1 MVVILITSYKYRIIF
16 TQTTL
21 YLLLKFTWVDITDSV
36 FLTKSD
42 LSFAG
47 DSVPF
52 KGHKYDYTRRG
63 LSANAI
69 VSSTLLSLAT
79 KGSTYSGEIHV

>member
-1 MVVILITSYKYRIIF
+1 MKCRDCYILVVFYQQLSINDL
-16 TQTTL
+16 
-21 YLLLKFTWVDITDSV
+21 
-36 FLTKSD
+36 SD

-47 DSVPF
+47 NSILF
-52 KGHKYDYTRRG
+52 KGQKYDYTKRG